1 MGSQTTYNA
10 ETDRAIV
17 NGHHTDAVLQ
27 QLIHK
32 YIESFV
38 LCPNCRLPETEY
50 KIKSG
55 VIFHKCAACGA
66 KEMVDMTHKLCTYII
81 AQDKK
86 AKADAKK
93 EGKKKDKKK
102 EKKDGNSDDGDEDE
116 KKKVRLPYQLVS
128 HTSITSW
135 TQPIAADLFIYRI
148 IFTGKEG
155 EEIEG

>member
-1 MGSQTTYNA
+1 M
-10 ETDRAIV
+10 
-17 NGHHTDAVLQ
+17 NGHHTDTVLQ

-102 EKKDGNSDDGDEDE
+102 EKKDGSSDGDEDE
-116 KKKVRLPYQLVS
+116 KKKVRLMLCS
-128 HTSITSW
+128 SLLIFRMNSNSINA
-135 TQPIAADLFIYRI
+135 ILFF
-148 IFTGKEG
+148 FTGKER
-155 EEIEG
+155 EEIQG